1 MQHQIPKAR
10 SGPLMGRHIL
20 EAEEHGVL
28 LWAISH
34 VSHGSEQAEHTA
46 HTTDIPV
53 YPGAVLWPLLGDWPE
68 R

>member
-1 MQHQIPKAR
+1 
-10 SGPLMGRHIL
+10 MGRHIL
-20 EAEEHGVL
+20 EAEERGVL

>member
-1 MQHQIPKAR
+1 MT
-10 SGPLMGRHIL
+10 GRDVL
-20 EAEEHGVL
+20 EAEERGVL

-53 YPGAVLWPLLGDWPE
+53 YPGAALWPLLGIWPE
-68 R
+68 VSERNGQ